1 MSAIKSYRSPKT
13 EVRKSGKGGVGL
25 FAKQD
30 IRKGEV
36 VFIKSGHI
44 LTWEQTRRAARKIG
58 DYWMQIHDDF
68 FLCPT
73 TKDEVRDTAI
83 FVNHSCD
90 PNIGPDGQVTF
101 VTLRDIKAG
110 EELCYD
116 YAMDTACTYELKCNC
131 GSSKCRKT
139 ITGNDWKLKELQ
151 DRYGNHFS
159 WFILKRIKPDL

>member
-1 MSAIKSYRSPKT
+1 MPAIKSYRSPKT
-13 EVRKSGKGGVGL
+13 EIRKSEKGGMGL

-44 LTWEQTRRAARKIG
+44 LKWEQVSKLIG
-58 DYWMQIHDDF
+58 KVGDCYMQIDDDF

-73 TKDEVRDTAI
+73 TEDEVRDIAI
-83 FVNHSCD
+83 YVNHSCD

-101 VTLRDIKAG
+101 VALRGIKSG

-116 YAMDTACTYELKCNC
+116 YAMDTDHPFEVKCRC
-131 GSSKCRKT
+131 GSGKCRKI
-139 ITGNDWKLKELQ
+139 ITGNDWKLKGLQ